1 MSEQKFLDKTGLS
14 TFLAKLK
21 TIFAPFGHNHD
32 SGTNSIEEKGNEGT
46 RYIKFADL
54 TCVYNYQR
62 LNQQIIISGREESIL
77 LNVKCLSTSS
87 NFFNK
92 YSISYIPLTSNCTD
106 IISNI
111 FAGIVN
117 LESSNKIELWYKQ
130 PQWGSS
136 IAIIPIGKNIEARSS
151 SLTFYDYNRTDAGNV
166 DAPTFDTAIPLTNMI
181 DWDILQNKPST
192 FMPSSHT
199 HTKSEVGLSNVDNTA
214 DNQKSVKY
222 ATTSTTATTATKLGS
237 ENKGSSTQPIYLSS
251 GIPTA
256 CRYTLE
262 KSVPANA
269 VFTDTTYGL
278 ADINSNGL
286 MPYEDKRKLNSI
298 EYNANNYTHPTYYSK
313 SSGLYKITVDSLGH
327 VSATTPVSKSDIT
340 ALGIPSQ
347 NTDTWKPLQGST
359 SYYDGSAGYAPAPK
373 AGVAN
378 RYLRCDGVWE
388 VPPDTNTTYNLAS
401 NYTDGL
407 MSSSDKNKLDGVS
420 PGANYYTHPTY
431 TSKYSG
437 LYKISVDSTG
447 HVSNASA
454 VTKND
459 ITALGIPGQDT
470 NTTYGL
476 SSYYSDGLMR
486 SLNNNT
492 SQFMRGDGNWSNIP
506 TTTSGTYEASGGFKC
521 GSVTENF
528 QGKILWSGALWPSNE
543 HTCSLQEYVT
553 NQPHGIV
560 LVFSVYEN
568 GAAQDWGFHTFF
580 IPKSYIKQHSGKGM
594 DFPMGTTTFGICAN
608 KYLYVGNS
616 AIKGSD
622 TNKATGTG
630 GSGVKYNNGYYVLR
644 YVLGV

>member
-136 IAIIPIGKNIEARSS
+136 IAIIPIGKNIEAKSS

-298 EYNANNYTHPTYYSK
+298 EYNANNYTHPTYY
-313 SSGLYKITVDSLGH
+313 
-327 VSATTPVSKSDIT
+327 
-340 ALGIPSQ
+340 
-347 NTDTWKPLQGST
+347 
-359 SYYDGSAGYAPAPK
+359 
-373 AGVAN
+373 
-378 RYLRCDGVWE
+378 
-388 VPPDTNTTYNLAS
+388 
-401 NYTDGL
+401 
-407 MSSSDKNKLDGVS
+407 
-420 PGANYYTHPTY
+420 
-431 TSKYSG
+431 SKYSG